1 MKKIILFI
9 LLPLLLL
16 AQDTR
21 FNGWYY
27 GASGLQLK
35 LDINVLPY
43 TTIAQNLGSTSLLW
57 DTTYTNISRIISLNQ
72 PSALIETYG
81 ANIANGT
88 ALRFKAA
95 RGTYASPSAIQ
106 SGDYITGFSGF
117 GYGTSAW
124 SSTSRVGMFGIAA
137 ETWTNTAQGSYIA
150 FATTLI
156 GSTTYTER
164 MRIADTGYL
173 GIGSTSPERK
183 VHAEISGSGVNN
195 ITSMLR
201 LSRLSTGTVVAG
213 FGTGIEFELEE
224 NDGTEKIAGIVECL
238 WSDAGGGTNADGYF
252 NFKTMLNDAAAA
264 SVMVVGY
271 NGYVGVGTSSPGSP
285 LEVVATGASSGIE
298 ISRAAYQDALMGIGN
313 VGGSG
318 DAALIFDANA
328 YEFKID
334 GAAGKLVLLNTGNI
348 GNGTA
353 TPYAQYSQVG
363 TTPIAYWTDSDLNL
377 SRTDLA
383 TAIDS
388 ASAVISA
395 SGTNPYFKLGGAT
408 GSVDQTIPTLLL
420 RGDADTDAS
429 AVTTEAL
436 TLTLTGNATPTLA
449 TWGFT
454 STQGAGYTFDKSVS
468 VSGNITQKVWS
479 GSMTDTTPT
488 DGEIDAITS
497 STPAG
502 VGTGWNAIMIDSDGA
517 GGVYRVISDGTNWYY
532 IQLTQAL

>member
-43 TTIAQNLGSTSLLW
+43 TTSAQNLGSTSLLW

-183 VHAEISGSGVNN
+183 VHAEISGSGVDN

-201 LSRLSTGTVVAG
+201 LSRLSTGTVIAG

-224 NDGTEKIAGIVECL
+224 NDGTERIAGIVECL

-252 NFKTMLNDAAAA
+252 NFKTMLNDAAPS

-271 NGYVGVGTSSPGSP
+271 NGNVGIGTTTPLAP
-285 LEVVATGASSGIE
+285 LEVKGNIYVRDVSSDDLIGALVRSSDDGVLQLYADNTLNVQLFANGVSYIRGGNLGIGTVLPDKPLEINSATGLGIRITFNDADGSAANYTDITVDATGDGTINSSG
-298 ISRAAYQDALMGIGN
+298 DTLN
-313 VGGSG
+313 VT
-318 DAALIFDANA
+318 DVLITD
-328 YEFKID
+328 D
-334 GAAGKLVLLNTGNI
+334 NI
-348 GNGTA
+348 
-353 TPYAQYSQVG
+353 
-363 TTPIAYWTDSDLNL
+363 
-377 SRTDLA
+377 
-383 TAIDS
+383 
-388 ASAVISA
+388 
-395 SGTNPYFKLGGAT
+395 
-408 GSVDQTIPTLLL
+408 
-420 RGDADTDAS
+420 
-429 AVTTEAL
+429 VT
-436 TLTLTGNATPTLA
+436 
-449 TWGFT
+449 
-454 STQGAGYTFDKSVS
+454 
-468 VSGNITQKVWS
+468 SGNITQKVWS

-488 DGEIDAITS
+488 DAEIDAITS

-502 VGTGWNAIMIDSDGA
+502 VGTGWTAIMIDSDGA